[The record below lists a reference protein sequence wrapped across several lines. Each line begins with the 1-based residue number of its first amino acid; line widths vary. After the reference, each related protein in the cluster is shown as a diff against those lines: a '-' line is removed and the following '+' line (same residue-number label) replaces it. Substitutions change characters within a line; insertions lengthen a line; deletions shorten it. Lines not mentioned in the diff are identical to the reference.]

1 MLLVYEEVVHRCRQ
15 EPFAL
20 LHLSMSLDQSEMRA
34 MVFRESETTLKKM
47 YEHEFD
53 LKTRKCINTEHTL
66 LYHDHFLWTLP
77 MTTTPITEFRINR
90 GLKQTASV
98 NITILMAF
106 VTSTGTKHVEVR
118 GRMIEETR
126 QNEWCDQKNSKH
138 HVHHHKHA
146 NVSFNI
152 KKIFTTAP
160 FVGGSQVTAS
170 FFHAPKRQ

>member
-1 MLLVYEEVVHRCRQ
+1 
-15 EPFAL
+15 
-20 LHLSMSLDQSEMRA
+20 
-34 MVFRESETTLKKM
+34 M

-106 VTSTGTKHVEVR
+106 VTSTGTKHRSQRTNDWKRLDKMNGV
-118 GRMIEETR
+118 
-126 QNEWCDQKNSKH
+126 
-138 HVHHHKHA
+138 
-146 NVSFNI
+146 I
-152 KKIFTTAP
+152 KKIPNIMSIIINTQMCHLTLKKSSRLPLLLVVVKLLPLFFTHQRGSNGSEKRGMLAP
-160 FVGGSQVTAS
+160 LPFLAE
-170 FFHAPKRQ
+170 KRCTFMRNCLFY